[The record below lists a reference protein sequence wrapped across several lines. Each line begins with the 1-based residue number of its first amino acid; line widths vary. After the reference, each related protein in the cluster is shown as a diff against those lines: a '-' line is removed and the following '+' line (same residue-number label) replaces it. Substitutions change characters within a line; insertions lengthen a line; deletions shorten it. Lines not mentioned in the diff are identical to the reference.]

1 LKPLFLDM
9 TKLLGVPFPALGARF
24 DLQGLA
30 KKMSG
35 LAPEFN
41 QFLDKMIAK
50 QLILVGFMRVI

>member
-1 LKPLFLDM
+1 M
-9 TKLLGVPFPALGARF
+9 TKLLGAPSPALARF